1 MSRIAWCA
9 AAAIAAC
16 SSSGRPR
23 DDEPRAEPSPIA
35 RAAPVAPADALLV
48 DAPAGPPDAAPDAP
62 AGPGVVIVD
71 APMKW
76 TAERAALTLAY
87 RRLHSDPAAA
97 DLDIDPRVIVLHYT
111 AAGTAQSTRA
121 TFDDARLGTSRPE
134 LARGGAVNVSAHFLI
149 DRDGT
154 ILRLQPETRYARHCI
169 GLNHISIGIENVGDE
184 ARWPLTDAQVA
195 ANAALIR
202 DLARRFRI
210 THLLGHHE
218 AAAFAGHPYYVEL
231 MRGYTNAKPD
241 PGARFMARV
250 REAVAD
256 LKLAGLER

>member
-1 MSRIAWCA
+1 MAVL
-9 AAAIAAC
+9 AAC

-23 DDEPRAEPSPIA
+23 DDEPRAEPAPIA
-35 RAAPVAPADALLV
+35 RSPADAAAAPVVAPAAAPV
-48 DAPAGPPDAAPDAP
+48 DAPAT
-62 AGPGVVIVD
+62 PGVAIVE

-76 TAERAALTLAY
+76 SDERAALTLDY
-87 RRLHSDPAAA
+87 RRLHSDAAAA
-97 DLDIDPRVIVLHYT
+97 DIDIDPRVIVLHYT
-111 AAGTAQSTRA
+111 AAGTAKSTQST
-121 TFDDARLGTSRPE
+121 FDAARLGTSRPE
-134 LARGGAVNVSAHFLI
+134 LARGGAVNVSAHYLV

-184 ARWPLTDAQVA
+184 AKWPLTDAQVA
-195 ANAALIR
+195 ANVALVR

-218 AAAFAGHPYYVEL
+218 AAAFAGHPYFVEL
-231 MRGYTNAKPD
+231 VRGYTNTKPD
-241 PGARFMARV
+241 PGARFMGRV

-256 LKLAGLER
+256 LKLEGLAR